1 MEERLSHL
9 MGWKE
14 LGRKGMSG
22 KKTNLKM
29 GRRKKILKFPS
40 RSIHKLK
47 NFQTIAVIFKA
58 EEFPP
63 L

>member
-1 MEERLSHL
+1 MFVTSDGLEGVRQGNVRGEKRIL
-9 MGWKE
+9 KN
-14 LGRKGMSG
+14 G
-22 KKTNLKM
+22 KK
-29 GRRKKILKFPS
+29 KIFFFQFPS